1 MAVTN
6 ADIRDLWEKSIQ
18 AQTNATQMFT
28 ATVDRFIEHDRENH
42 REFREALT
50 RLQAEQEHHGDFI
63 RQARFILVAALI
75 LPILTEIIG
84 FFINAGG

>member
-6 ADIRDLWEKSIQ
+6 ADIRDLWEKTLQ

-42 REFREALT
+42 KEFREAIT
-50 RLQAEQEHHGDFI
+50 HLQVEQQHHCEFI
-63 RQARFILVAALI
+63 KQARMIMVASVI
-75 LPILTEIIG
+75 LPVLTQIVAY
-84 FFINAGG
+84 FINSGG